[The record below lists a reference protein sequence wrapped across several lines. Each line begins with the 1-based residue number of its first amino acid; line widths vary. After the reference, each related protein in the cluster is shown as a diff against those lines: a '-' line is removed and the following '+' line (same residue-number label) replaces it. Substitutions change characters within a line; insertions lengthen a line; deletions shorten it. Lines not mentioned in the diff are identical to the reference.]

1 MIASSAL
8 ERARSIPIEDE
19 VSRRGV
25 KLRGTVERA
34 GPCPRC
40 GGRDRFGVN
49 VRKQVFNCRQCG
61 AKGNVISLVKW
72 LDDCTFAEA
81 IETLAGESTERPQT
95 NFRNSKAVAF
105 IINTVRAVE
114 KKAEQKVVLVII
126 DTVSRALFGGDENSS
141 KDMGELITAIG
152 TIQHAV
158 STTILLLHHV
168 PHESDRMRGHGNLLG
183 AVDTTIRVEKG
194 IVHRTATVI
203 KANDAHEGEQVGF
216 SLESVEL
223 PSGSQA
229 PVVVPIGLVSV
240 PRAGIGAGKKLNP
253 NQRRFVDILRTAILE
268 LPTDLTSTT
277 AVPKGVQ
284 AVTRDNLKKYCVTK
298 GWMEEA

>member
-81 IETLAGESTERPQT
+81 IETLAGESTERPQIKPQE
-95 NFRNSKAVAF
+95 RVADPDKYERQQAAKARWLWRQRCPIAG
-105 IINTVRAVE
+105 
-114 KKAEQKVVLVII
+114 
-126 DTVSRALFGGDENSS
+126 SPGRALF
-141 KDMGELITAIG
+141 A
-152 TIQHAV
+152 
-158 STTILLLHHV
+158 
-168 PHESDRMRGHGNLLG
+168 RCG
-183 AVDTTIRVEKG
+183 ASY
-194 IVHRTATVI
+194 A
-203 KANDAHEGEQVGF
+203 A
-216 SLESVEL
+216 
-223 PSGSQA
+223 QA
-229 PVVVPIGLVSV
+229 GW
-240 PRAGIGAGKKLNP
+240 
-253 NQRRFVDILRTAILE
+253 QR
-268 LPTDLTSTT
+268 
-277 AVPKGVQ
+277 
-284 AVTRDNLKKYCVTK
+284 
-298 GWMEEA
+298 